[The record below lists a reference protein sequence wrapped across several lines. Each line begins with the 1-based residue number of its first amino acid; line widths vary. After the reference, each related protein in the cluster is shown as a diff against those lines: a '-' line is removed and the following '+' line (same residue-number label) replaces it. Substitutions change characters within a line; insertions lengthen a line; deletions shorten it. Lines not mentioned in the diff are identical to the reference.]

1 MVFHFVWLH
10 HVVVVRDNSHMSDSS
25 LDYAIEL
32 ADQVGVNARGAHLVR
47 DRFSE
52 IIEIG
57 GSEKIFWDFLG
68 FFIMLAHLFPNRK

>member
-32 ADQVGVNARGAHLVR
+32 VDQVGVNARGAHLVR

-57 GSEKIFWDFLG
+57 MG
-68 FFIMLAHLFPNRK
+68 HLYSPVIYELFENE